1 MQPTGYPIRPKLLE
15 QCWHSFMET
24 GRVCDVAGFAPDP
37 AIIASW
43 ERCKLRLDPWS
54 KPHLSRSKE
63 QALET
68 TLQTHADLLAVAIPY
83 VEDIHQFIEGSDC
96 AILLADGTA
105 CVLMVGGDQSA
116 RDMIDQL
123 GLGQGTY
130 CTEGQLGTIALGL
143 VLITA
148 MPVQVVGA
156 EHFSPAYHHLVS
168 TAAPI
173 HDEHGRILGMLAI
186 IGPISTA
193 TSHTLSLVMAAARA
207 IGNQLQA
214 NLYLQ
219 EAIRHLTEVN
229 VVLGAMNEGLIAWD
243 DTGKINH
250 INPRAGILLH
260 LNPTTVQGQ
269 PLTDVLQLPPLMAEA
284 LQQRSEL
291 RDVEVSFDRVGQTIN
306 ALVSLRPIVE
316 GRTRL
321 VGYIAIL
328 RPIEQ
333 VRQLVHQQ
341 VGAQASL
348 TLQDIS
354 AASSDMRRVLRQATI
369 AARGRAPVL
378 LHGEGGVGK
387 NALARAIHNAG
398 GRAEKPFIAISCR
411 AIPHELMIPEF
422 LGYDPSDTGK
432 GRPSKFELAHG
443 GTLLLEQIESLS
455 LEMQTALVHVIETG
469 HTMRLRSTRLIPLDV
484 RIIATTTTNLEQRV
498 TEGSFIRQLYY
509 AFGVFN
515 FTIAP
520 LRERVEDIPLLTE
533 RFLSRMM
540 RDHHHEAKIDDE
552 ALAVLSRY
560 PWPGNVRELENALE
574 QAMNHSLDGTICIT
588 DLPEIV
594 RLGRL
599 IDATSPVPQPVLT
612 TVEAERE
619 AIIRAGWACQGRLI
633 EMAQQLGI
641 GRTTLWRKLKQLHIT
656 PDHFKRP

>member
-1 MQPTGYPIRPKLLE
+1 MQPTAYPIRPELLE
-15 QCWHSFMET
+15 QSWYSFMET
-24 GRVCDVAGFAPDP
+24 GRLPNVERFTPDP
-37 AIIASW
+37 GIIDSW
-43 ERCKLRLDPWS
+43 ERCKRRFDPWS
-54 KPHLSRSKE
+54 TPALVHSSE
-63 QALET
+63 PALET
-68 TLQTHADLLAVAIPY
+68 ALKTHTELLTVAIPY

-105 CVLMVGGDQSA
+105 CILGVGGDQRG
-116 RDMIDQL
+116 RDMIDDL
-123 GLGQGTY
+123 GLRRGTY
-130 CTEGQLGTIALGL
+130 CTEGQLGTTALGL
-143 VLITA
+143 GLIAA

-156 EHFSPAYHHLVS
+156 EHYFRAYHHLVS

-173 HDEHGRILGMLAI
+173 HDEHGRITGILAI
-186 IGPISTA
+186 IGPAGTA

-207 IGNQLQA
+207 ISNQLQA

-219 EAIRHLTEVN
+219 EAIRRLTEVN
-229 VVLGAMNEGLIAWD
+229 AVLGAMREGVVAWD
-243 DTGKINH
+243 ATGRINH
-250 INPRAGILLH
+250 VNPQAGRILH
-260 LNPTTVQGQ
+260 LNSTAVQGK
-269 PLTDVLQLPPLMAEA
+269 PIGDVLQLPALMAEA

-291 RDVEVSFDRVGQTIN
+291 RDVEVSFELDAQTIN

-316 GRTRL
+316 GISHL
-321 VGYIAIL
+321 VGYIAII

-341 VGAQASL
+341 VGAQALL

-354 AASSDMRRVLRQATI
+354 AASSDMRRVLRQAAI

-398 GRAEKPFIAISCR
+398 GRADKPFIAISCR

-455 LEMQTALVHVIETG
+455 LEMQTALVQVIETG
-469 HTMRLRSTRLIPLDV
+469 HTMRLRSTRLIPADV
-484 RIIATTTTNLEQRV
+484 RIIASTTANLERLV

-515 FTIAP
+515 FYIPP
-520 LRERVEDIPLLTE
+520 LRERIEDIPLLAE
-533 RFLSRMM
+533 RFLIRMAK
-540 RDHHHEAKIDDE
+540 DHPNGLSIDEDI
-552 ALAVLSRY
+552 LAVLCRY

-574 QAMNHSLDGTICIT
+574 RALNHSLDGTIRMT
-588 DLPEIV
+588 DLPDIV
-594 RLGRL
+594 RLGRIL
-599 IDATSPVPQPVLT
+599 DETSPIPHPIVST
-612 TVEAERE
+612 AEAERE
-619 AIIRAGWACQGRLI
+619 AIIRAGWACQGRTSA
-633 EMAQQLGI
+633 MAQHLGI
-641 GRTTLWRKLKQLHIT
+641 GRTTLWRKLRQLHIV
-656 PDHFKRP
+656 PEQFKR